1 MRRTVGYF
9 LLIICGLLL
18 SLRLGGSAPAAA
30 GPEAAQAGPNKAK
43 ADARRAKAKARAKAL
58 GKAKSKAKAKAK
70 ANGKAGAGVTTGPA
84 AVASKTDRRIAQIEG
99 MLRSRRYREA
109 LPIVRTAL
117 QETPDDADLH
127 AALLLICD
135 NFGESSCASS
145 AGRLSLGS
153 TLIPVEALR
162 ARANALRSEGEG
174 RLSAELRSTMIW
186 ELAGD
191 LQLARVYS
199 LMARD
204 LTEVGALEAAWEA
217 MRMAES
223 IAPDSSEVQFA
234 EVENALLIGD
244 LDEAEFRLWRGRLD
258 GTFEAPEL
266 TEAELALGLAAEDLL
281 LTGPNGSST
290 EWRSR
295 ARVGLTAVR
304 ARARLLHGEPELAED
319 GVGRLSF
326 KLWGE
331 TYHPELV
338 LAQAAVQRAQGDEAG
353 AAETLE
359 RLAQLAPRHPDWRR
373 WGQTPPR

>member
-1 MRRTVGYF
+1 
-9 LLIICGLLL
+9 
-18 SLRLGGSAPAAA
+18 
-30 GPEAAQAGPNKAK
+30 
-43 ADARRAKAKARAKAL
+43 
-58 GKAKSKAKAKAK
+58 
-70 ANGKAGAGVTTGPA
+70 
-84 AVASKTDRRIAQIEG
+84 

-109 LPIVRTAL
+109 LPIVRKAL
-117 QETPDDADLH
+117 QEAPDDADLH

-145 AGRLSLGS
+145 AARLSIGS
-153 TLIPVEALR
+153 TLIPVETLR

-191 LQLARVYS
+191 LQLARVYA

-204 LTEVGALEAAWEA
+204 LTEVGALEPAWEA
-217 MRMAES
+217 MRMAET
-223 IAPDSSEVQFA
+223 IAPDSSEVLFA

-258 GTFEAPEL
+258 GTFEGPEL
-266 TEAELALGLAAEDLL
+266 TEAELALGLAAQDLL

-338 LAQAAVQRAQGDEAG
+338 LAEAAVQRAQGDEAG
-353 AAETLE
+353 AAETLD
-359 RLAQLAPRHPDWRR
+359 RLAHLAPRHPDWRR
-373 WGQTPPR
+373 WGQAPPR